1 MREFL
6 TSPVFAVFLSLL
18 TFQAGVL
25 VRKKSGLSF
34 LNPLLVAL
42 LLTIAALIVLDIP
55 YEAYNRGGS
64 IITFFLAPATIAL
77 ALPLYRMFH
86 LFRKNALPILIGILF
101 GSASGILSVILL
113 ARFFGLSEEL
123 TVSLIPKSITTPI
136 GMALSEQLGGIT
148 PITVMA
154 IVITGLAGSVIGP
167 VLHKICRLNDPVAMG
182 IAMGCS
188 SHAVGTAKAMELGE
202 TEGAMSGLTIALAGI
217 ITVFLAPPIWQIFS

>member
-25 VRKKSGLSF
+25 VREKSGLSF

-42 LLTIAALIVLDIP
+42 LLTIPALIVLDIP
-55 YEAYNRGGS
+55 YETYNRGGS

-101 GSASGILSVILL
+101 GSASGIISVILL
-113 ARFFGLSEEL
+113 ARLFGLSEEL

-154 IVITGLAGSVIGP
+154 IVITGLSGSVIGP
-167 VLHKICRLNDPVAMG
+167 VLHRISRLNDPVAMG

-217 ITVFLAPPIWQIFS
+217 ITVFLAPPIWQLFS